1 MGLKIWLHHI
11 LDSSQRFFSCVE
23 KKKVFSKLPSPQVWV
38 LTEDC
43 SDLCISNRLR
53 ASISDLCF
61 SFEISPISN
70 LPVLTH
76 WAECLTSQKW
86 QNWPTASNIAA
97 EQRKMYVCS
106 YRWVNNS
113 MGAIHIRTAQIWFF
127 SLSSDSAVCFEVK
140 CSENL
145 VLLLS
150 EAFIPLKRV
159 SFSIEIAATISTSL
173 LFRTE
178 AYSRFVS
185 SKLKHF
191 KHNLA

>member
-1 MGLKIWLHHI
+1 MSVATGGLIIPWVLYTSEQHRS
-11 LDSSQRFFSCVE
+11 DSS
-23 KKKVFSKLPSPQVWV
+23 V
-38 LTEDC
+38 L
-43 SDLCISNRLR
+43 
-53 ASISDLCF
+53 
-61 SFEISPISN
+61 
-70 LPVLTH
+70 
-76 WAECLTSQKW
+76 
-86 QNWPTASNIAA
+86 
-97 EQRKMYVCS
+97 
-106 YRWVNNS
+106 
-113 MGAIHIRTAQIWFF
+113 
-127 SLSSDSAVCFEVK
+127 CFEVK